1 MGRHGGVSSS
11 VEGCSGGC
19 RRRLLGVVLC
29 DALRRGGAPVVE
41 VVWLVMGR
49 HDVLDEGDDECRF
62 DCCVSPDENGT
73 IREKLLKE
81 ALADVEELDF
91 LEDTLERGRVA
102 IPNDGISIEC
112 DGCVAI
118 GLGGRRVRLSCG

>member
-1 MGRHGGVSSS
+1 MPRH
-11 VEGCSGGC
+11 VELLVYCFSPFQT
-19 RRRLLGVVLC
+19 RRLGECHPLDTPARVGFTKTPLS
-29 DALRRGGAPVVE
+29 DAYASEPG
-41 VVWLVMGR
+41 
-49 HDVLDEGDDECRF
+49 
-62 DCCVSPDENGT
+62 
-73 IREKLLKE
+73 LKE

-91 LEDTLERGRVA
+91 LEDTLESGRVA

>member
-1 MGRHGGVSSS
+1 MTFLTKGTTNVDSTAVYRPTRS
-11 VEGCSGGC
+11 
-19 RRRLLGVVLC
+19 RT
-29 DALRRGGAPVVE
+29 A
-41 VVWLVMGR
+41 
-49 HDVLDEGDDECRF
+49 RF
-62 DCCVSPDENGT
+62 GE
-73 IREKLLKE
+73 EFLKE

-91 LEDTLERGRVA
+91 LEDTLESGRVA